1 MNILMITINDPAGTA
16 IAFSKAINR
25 YTNHTCRLI
34 TKESRYNHMFEKDL
48 HIPWL
53 DDDGW
58 DEIEQLLKES
68 DIFHFHMTADENLEL
83 GAFRVTDFTGDK
95 DIVHHH
101 HGHPDFRGN
110 PNKYKAKYKS
120 LKRRNLIVSTPDLLK
135 FLPEA
140 QWVPN
145 LVPLNEPLYMPQDI
159 PENGRV
165 QIGQSPTRQELKNTS
180 ELIEVIGKLKTEL
193 KEPEIDIDI
202 IADTE
207 HRECLQRKRNCH
219 IIFDHMQGYY
229 GVSSLESLSQGK
241 PVIAG
246 LDEWNCRHIK
256 EFTGCDEI
264 PWVIAR
270 DKTELEHQLQ
280 KLVSEPQLKKDI
292 GEKSRRFMKKFWTE
306 ERVLDALLPLY
317 ENKA

>member
-25 YTNHTCRLI
+25 YTQHTCRLI

-48 HIPWL
+48 HTPWL
-53 DDDGW
+53 DKDGW
-58 DEIEQLLKES
+58 GEVEQLLKES

-83 GAFRVTDFTGDK
+83 GRFKVTDYIRNK
-95 DIVHHH
+95 KIVHHH

-110 PNKYKAKYKS
+110 PDKYRTKYQT

-135 FLPEA
+135 MLPEA
-140 QWVPN
+140 KWVPN
-145 LVPLNEPLYMPQDI
+145 LVPLNDHLYTPQDI
-159 PENGRV
+159 PDNGQV
-165 QIGQSPTRQELKNTS
+165 IIGQSPTRQEIKNTS
-180 ELIEVIGKLKTEL
+180 ELIEVISKLKAEF
-193 KEPEIDIDI
+193 KESNIDIDV
-202 IADTE
+202 IANTN
-207 HRECLQRKRNCH
+207 HRHCLERKRNCH

-246 LDEWNCRHIK
+246 LDEWNCEHIK
-256 EFTGCDEI
+256 EFTGSNEI

-270 DKTELEHQLQ
+270 NSGELRH
-280 KLVSEPQLKKDI
+280 KLGTLIAEPGLNAKI
-292 GEKSRRFMKKFWTE
+292 GVKSRRFMESYWTE
-306 ERVLDALLPLY
+306 SHILDHLLNLY
-317 ENKA
+317 GRI